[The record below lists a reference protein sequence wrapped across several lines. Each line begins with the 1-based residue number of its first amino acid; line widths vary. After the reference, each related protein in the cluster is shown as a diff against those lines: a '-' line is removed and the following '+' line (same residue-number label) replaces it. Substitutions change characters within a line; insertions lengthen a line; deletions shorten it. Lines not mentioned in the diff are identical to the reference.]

1 MNKKAKIFDMV
12 IENISKEISIILK
25 NIPSIYKDTAEEIRL
40 RNEKPLSLLCGQ
52 KEYFISS
59 NGEVLEEYLKG
70 FVVRDIH
77 IQNTF
82 QIITNYSVYAYSE
95 EIKNGYITI
104 RGGHRVGIG
113 GKVIYGQ
120 TGIEKIKDISSLNIR
135 IGREVLGVSDNLMK
149 YIITPSKSIYN
160 TLIISPPQ
168 CGKTT
173 LLRDMVRNLSNGIK
187 TLHKPG
193 FKVSVIDERSELA
206 GVYNGTP
213 QNDIGIRTD
222 VLDGCLKS
230 DGIIMA
236 IRALS
241 PDVVAVDE
249 IGNIKD
255 IEAINEALRTG
266 VKIIA
271 TIHGSSMEEIKN
283 KISMKN
289 IIDEKIFDRFII
301 LSRENGAGTV
311 KQILDGRTFKEL

>member
-1 MNKKAKIFDMV
+1 M
-12 IENISKEISIILK
+12 
-25 NIPSIYKDTAEEIRL
+25 
-40 RNEKPLSLLCGQ
+40 SLLCGQ

-301 LSRENGAGTV
+301 LSRENGAV
-311 KQILDGRTFKEL
+311 RKY